1 MRIKTAVGIGT
12 LATALALSGCSGGK
26 HKGSTPGGGSA
37 GGAGAALP
45 NGATSLVHG
54 APVGAP
60 PTTSQQLSEGSLPS
74 SGAKPAG
81 SSTAKPVSALLAGVA
96 GPITTK
102 NAPKAK
108 SEWIALVQTTDDT
121 GKAMGTKAGMSVNLA
136 ALVDEAA
143 KTSDTD
149 ALLKLCNLCDQAA
162 LKQKLA
168 ATDAKGR
175 TGYQLLSLIL
185 EKTHAAPAK
194 LVAEGWDY
202 PGFSVSGKTTKTRL
216 DQQDMTLLGTTYNGI
231 RAQFAIL
238 DDGPSPYVG
247 WTGMGAP
254 NT

>member
-1 MRIKTAVGIGT
+1 MHIRTAAVIGT
-12 LATALALSGCSGGK
+12 LATALAVAGCSGGK
-26 HKGSTPGGGSA
+26 HKGATPGGASA
-37 GGAGAALP
+37 GGAAGVGP

-54 APVGAP
+54 APAGAP
-60 PTTSQQLSEGSLPS
+60 PTTSQQLSEGSLPT

-81 SSTAKPVSALLAGVA
+81 SSAAKPVSALLAGLA
-96 GPITTK
+96 GPITTR

-108 SEWIALVQTTDDT
+108 PAWIALVQTTDDT

-149 ALLKLCNLCDQAA
+149 ALLKLCNLCDQAS

-168 ATDAKGR
+168 ATDGKGR

-202 PGFSVSGKTTKTRL
+202 PGFSVSGKTTKTKL
-216 DQQDMTLLGTTYNGI
+216 DQQDMALLGTTYDGI
-231 RAQFAIL
+231 RAQFAML

-247 WTGMGAP
+247 WTGLGAP